1 VTPVSI
7 EISHLSFTYAGSTTK
22 VLDDVSLS
30 VPRGGFI
37 GVVGPSGCG
46 KTTLARCLN
55 GLIPHF
61 HPGEMTGRVTV
72 DGWDTQ
78 DHAAHELAQK
88 VGLVFQNP
96 ENQLVAPNV
105 EREIAFGPEN
115 LAIPRTEI
123 RRRVE
128 RLLKSIRL
136 TPLREKAPY
145 ELSGGEQQQ
154 VAIAATLALQPTILV
169 LDEPTS
175 NLDPLSAFE
184 VLQLL
189 HQLNKDRHLTIVL
202 IEHRLE
208 LVVPLVNALVVLD
221 AGRVIAKGPPSQVL
235 VQKPVANAGVAIPK
249 VVQLIRALKNPRLR
263 HACPLSVDDAVRLI
277 RKEVTR

>member
-1 VTPVSI
+1 VTLMSI
-7 EISHLSFTYAGSTTK
+7 EISHLSFTYAGSTAK

-61 HPGEMTGRVTV
+61 HPGQMVGRVTV

-78 DHAAHELAQK
+78 EHAAHELAQK

-115 LAIPRTEI
+115 LALARTEI

-189 HQLNKDRHLTIVL
+189 HQLNQDRQLTIVL

-208 LVVPLVNALVVLD
+208 LVVPLVSELVVLD
-221 AGRVIAKGPPSQVL
+221 AGRVIAKGSPSQVL
-235 VQKPVANAGVAIPK
+235 VQKAVANAGVAIPK
-249 VVQLIRALKNPRLR
+249 VVQLVRNLKSQRLR

-277 RKEVTR
+277 RKEVAR

>member
-1 VTPVSI
+1 MSI
-7 EISHLSFTYAGSTTK
+7 EISHLSFTYAGSTAK

-61 HPGEMTGRVTV
+61 HPGQMAGRVTV

-78 DHAAHELAQK
+78 EHAAHELAQK

-115 LAIPRTEI
+115 LALARTEI

-189 HQLNKDRHLTIVL
+189 HQLNQDRQLTIVL

-208 LVVPLVNALVVLD
+208 LVVPLVSELVVLD
-221 AGRVIAKGPPSQVL
+221 AGRVIAKGSPSQVL
-235 VQKPVANAGVAIPK
+235 VQKAVANAGVAIPK
-249 VVQLIRALKNPRLR
+249 VVQLVRNLKSQRLR

-277 RKEVTR
+277 RKEVAR

>member
-1 VTPVSI
+1 MSI
-7 EISHLSFTYAGSTTK
+7 EISHLSFIYAGSTTK
-22 VLDDVSLS
+22 VLDDITFS

-61 HPGEMTGRVTV
+61 HPGQLTGQVRV

-96 ENQLVAPNV
+96 ENQLVAPNA

-115 LAIPRTEI
+115 LAIPRAEI

-128 RLLKSIRL
+128 QLLTSTRL
-136 TPLREKAPY
+136 THLREKAAY

-189 HQLNKDRHLTIVL
+189 RQLNQDRQLTIVL

-208 LVVPLVNALVVLD
+208 LVVPLVDELVVLD
-221 AGRVIAKGPPSQVL
+221 AGRVIAKGAPDQVL
-235 VQKPVANAGVAIPK
+235 IQDEVAKAGVAIPRI
-249 VVQLIRALKNPRLR
+249 VQLVRNLRNPRLR
-263 HACPLSVDDAVRLI
+263 RACPLSVDNAVRLI
-277 RKEVTR
+277 RKEMTG

>member
-1 VTPVSI
+1 MSI
-7 EISHLSFTYAGSTTK
+7 EISHLSFTYAGGTTK

-30 VPRGGFI
+30 VPRGGFV

-61 HPGEMTGRVTV
+61 HFGQITGRVTV

-78 DHAAHELAQK
+78 EHPAHELAEK

-96 ENQLVAPNV
+96 ENQLVSPTA

-115 LAIPRTEI
+115 LGIPRTEI
-123 RRRVE
+123 HRRVE

-136 TPLREKAPY
+136 TPLRDKPPY

-154 VAIAATLALQPTILV
+154 VAIAATLALQPKILV

-184 VLQLL
+184 VFQLL
-189 HQLNKDRHLTIVL
+189 RELNQDRHLTIVL

-208 LVVPLVNALVVLD
+208 LVAPLVRELLVLD
-221 AGRVIAKGPPSQVL
+221 AGRIIARGPPSQVL
-235 VQKPVANAGVAIPK
+235 VQKLVADAGVAIPK
-249 VVQLIRALKNPRLR
+249 VVQLVRNLKDPVLR
-263 HACPLSVDDAVRLI
+263 QTCPLSVDAAVRLI
-277 RKEVTR
+277 RKEVSR